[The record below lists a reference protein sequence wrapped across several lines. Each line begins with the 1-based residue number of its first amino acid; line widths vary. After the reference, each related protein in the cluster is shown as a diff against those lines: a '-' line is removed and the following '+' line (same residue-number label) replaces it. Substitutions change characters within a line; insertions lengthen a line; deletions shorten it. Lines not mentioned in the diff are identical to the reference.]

1 MKIAREARKT
11 RVIRPATSNQLPQA
25 LQQQPRQRAD
35 QPSSQNRSQKS
46 VQKSSNMK
54 AGTPD
59 QQKEPQT
66 EPMNTKRALRPGTQY
81 QISHSNAKPT
91 PRSTK
96 LEPKNNQ
103 RTLTSRQARPRTPDH
118 HPRPP
123 KQTSNV
129 RFPLVLRTGIPIRD
143 AVEPKFLVHSVRST
157 LLAFP
162 AAPRAPTCCCSCDF
176 LALVGVPAPGNFPG
190 PVVCT
195 SRSADA

>member
-35 QPSSQNRSQKS
+35 QPSSQKSLQKS
-46 VQKSSNMK
+46 TNMK

-59 QQKEPQT
+59 QQKEAQT

-103 RTLTSRQARPRTPDH
+103 RTLTSRQARPRAADH
-118 HPRPP
+118 HPRAP
-123 KQTSNV
+123 KHTSNV
-129 RFPLVLRTGIPIRD
+129 RFSLVLGIGIPIRG
-143 AVEPKFLVHSVRST
+143 AVEPKFLVHSVRSP
-157 LLAFP
+157 LLALP
-162 AAPRAPTCCCSCDF
+162 AAPRAPTCCYSCDF

-195 SRSADA
+195 SKSADA

>member
-129 RFPLVLRTGIPIRD
+129 RFPLVSLSFS
-143 AVEPKFLVHSVRST
+143 ALVYPFATPSNPNFSYT
-157 LLAFP
+157 LFGRLCLHFPPPRARPP
-162 AAPRAPTCCCSCDF
+162 AAAAVTF
-176 LALVGVPAPGNFPG
+176 
-190 PVVCT
+190 
-195 SRSADA
+195 

>member
-96 LEPKNNQ
+96 LEPQKQSENTQKQKGKTQDTIQDRRSRRQMYVSLSFSALVYPFATPSSPNFSY
-103 RTLTSRQARPRTPDH
+103 TLFGRLCLPFPPPR
-118 HPRPP
+118 PRPP
-123 KQTSNV
+123 
-129 RFPLVLRTGIPIRD
+129 
-143 AVEPKFLVHSVRST
+143 
-157 LLAFP
+157 
-162 AAPRAPTCCCSCDF
+162 AATAATF
-176 LALVGVPAPGNFPG
+176 
-190 PVVCT
+190 
-195 SRSADA
+195 

>member
-96 LEPKNNQ
+96 LEPQKQSEDTQKQKGKTQDTRPPSKSAEAYVKCTFLARSRNWYTHPARRRAQ
-103 RTLTSRQARPRTPDH
+103 ISRTLCSVASACFSRRLARAHLLLQVRLFSPRG
-118 HPRPP
+118 R
-123 KQTSNV
+123 
-129 RFPLVLRTGIPIRD
+129 
-143 AVEPKFLVHSVRST
+143 
-157 LLAFP
+157 
-162 AAPRAPTCCCSCDF
+162 
-176 LALVGVPAPGNFPG
+176 
-190 PVVCT
+190 
-195 SRSADA
+195 SRSREFSRTRGVHEQVR